1 MSSRSSGCVPSLG
14 ACTFRNDVVC
24 VDPWILKDSLT
35 PRIAVVRTSDTSQGV
50 PRAKAPPHVPSLPA
64 GIRVWNPAF
73 DVTPHELI
81 TGGIITELGVFAP
94 EELRAALSASI
105 LEGQTL
111 DSPQM

>member
-1 MSSRSSGCVPSLG
+1 MPTAREFSGP
-14 ACTFRNDVVC
+14 A
-24 VDPWILKDSLT
+24 PILTCPLS
-35 PRIAVVRTSDTSQGV
+35 
-50 PRAKAPPHVPSLPA
+50 PA

-94 EELRAALSASI
+94 EELRAALSATIFS
-105 LEGQTL
+105 EGQTL